1 MFITRLQTHITFKVH
16 ELIKQNIRLLIWVGA
31 LTGYYPVGSGM
42 RNNNQAIGLIR
53 SSIKQST
60 NY

>member
-31 LTGYYPVGSGM
+31 LTGYYPVGSG
-42 RNNNQAIGLIR
+42 NA
-53 SSIKQST
+53 KQ
-60 NY
+60 